1 MSVTAAAGFVASGV
15 ACGVKESGAPD
26 LALVAT
32 ADRRAVPVAAV
43 VTANKAKAAP
53 VLITL
58 THLAASGGHATAVV
72 LNSGNANAATG
83 ATGREAAQ
91 ATCTAVSAELG
102 CSTEEVLVCSTG
114 LIGIPLPVERILEGI
129 PKLATD
135 LSSDGAGAAL
145 AILTTDTRVKESV
158 RSGDGWT
165 VGGMA
170 KGAAM
175 LSPRLAPPAPH
186 ATTGGGPA
194 PHATM
199 LAVLTTDAEV
209 DHATLR
215 STLTLA
221 AERSFNTID
230 VDGATSTNDTVILMA
245 SGLAGPPAS
254 MEAFVEAVTEV
265 CRDLAD
271 QMVADAEGATKRAR
285 ITVSGAAS
293 PEDAAVAARAVA
305 QSQLVQCSFHGGDPY
320 WGRVVSELGASGA
333 AFNPELVSVA
343 YGGVTV
349 CAAGT
354 ALDHDAHAVAEHM
367 QGRELE
373 VVADLGLG
381 TSSATVTTTDLSPA
395 YIAENMR
402 TS

>member
-1 MSVTAAAGFVASGV
+1 MSVTAAAGFVASGM
-15 ACGVKESGAPD
+15 ACGIKESGAPD

-32 ADRRAVPVAAV
+32 ADRSAVPVAAV
-43 VTANKAKAAP
+43 VTANRAKAAP

-58 THLAASGGHATAVV
+58 THLAASGGRAAAVV

-83 ATGREAAQ
+83 GSGREAAQ
-91 ATCTAVSAELG
+91 RTCAAVAAELA
-102 CSTEEVLVCSTG
+102 CATEEVLVCSTG
-114 LIGIPLPVERILEGI
+114 LIGIPLAVDRILDGV
-129 PKLATD
+129 PQLAAGLTAD
-135 LSSDGAGAAL
+135 GSSAAE
-145 AILTTDTRVKESV
+145 AILTTDTHVKESV
-158 RSGDGWT
+158 HTGGGWT

-175 LSPRLAPPAPH
+175 LSPRL
-186 ATTGGGPA
+186 GP

-215 STLTLA
+215 TTLTHA
-221 AERSFNTID
+221 VKRSFNTID

-245 SGLAGPPAS
+245 SGVAGPPESIEEFVGAVAS
-254 MEAFVEAVTEV
+254 V

-285 ITVSGAAS
+285 ITVRGAAT
-293 PEDAAVAARAVA
+293 EADAAVAARAVA
-305 QSQLVQCSFHGGDPY
+305 RSQLVQCSLHGGDPY

-333 AFNPELVSVA
+333 SFDPERVSVT

-349 CAAGT
+349 CAGGV
-354 ALDHDAHAVAEHM
+354 AVAHDVAAVSRYME
-367 QGRELE
+367 GNDLE

-381 TSSATVTTTDLSPA
+381 PGTATVSTTDLSPA